1 MREKLDSVSDVT
13 GDMHTIQTQIE
24 KLQVSFL
31 AIFRFQVFS
40 SISMCM
46 CVFLGALAV
55 QGRGKTKAGIGR
67 S

>member
-55 QGRGKTKAGIGR
+55 QGRGKKKAGIGR

>member
-31 AIFRFQVFS
+31 AIFRF
-40 SISMCM
+40 
-46 CVFLGALAV
+46 
-55 QGRGKTKAGIGR
+55 
-67 S
+67 